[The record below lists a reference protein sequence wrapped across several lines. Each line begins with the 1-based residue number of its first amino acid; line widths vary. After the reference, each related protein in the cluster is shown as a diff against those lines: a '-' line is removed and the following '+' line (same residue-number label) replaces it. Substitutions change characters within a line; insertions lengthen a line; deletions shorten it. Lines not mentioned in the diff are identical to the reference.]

1 MGTALSTFDKWCKN
15 GETINHMQDTTK
27 KHLVLRPKKRPKYD
41 KHKRPSDEREA
52 ILYDW
57 LQQAPKPIDHKAMR
71 AKALELWPEYRDET
85 HSKCKTPGNFR
96 KYCLRFAQRYLPSAN
111 SSSEDSGNH
120 DTTSVELLQDCTSD
134 DSVDPRSTQAAADR
148 AAAEA
153 AARQATVDLA
163 AAQMATEQA
172 AIDRAAAKAAAAQA
186 AADREAAEKLAT
198 ERAEA
203 NRLTL
208 ARLEAERHAAERRA
222 AEHIAAE
229 RDAAQRVATGRATA
243 GLKASLANKLAPTST
258 QVPIIDLSNQ
268 GSPTVRRANTRKTS
282 NMYPAANPDDLASH
296 YDHILENKFPKT
308 LSSAALPR
316 RLAKVSLGVKNKRGV
331 YNDHCSRCSA
341 RSPCVNFNI
350 CENIQSKAEC
360 ASNRC
365 MAGKFCKNNAIQN
378 HRFPPTT
385 VVIDPVLSF
394 SLR

>member
-1 MGTALSTFDKWCKN
+1 
-15 GETINHMQDTTK
+15 
-27 KHLVLRPKKRPKYD
+27 
-41 KHKRPSDEREA
+41 
-52 ILYDW
+52 
-57 LQQAPKPIDHKAMR
+57 
-71 AKALELWPEYRDET
+71 
-85 HSKCKTPGNFR
+85 
-96 KYCLRFAQRYLPSAN
+96 
-111 SSSEDSGNH
+111 
-120 DTTSVELLQDCTSD
+120 
-134 DSVDPRSTQAAADR
+134 
-148 AAAEA
+148 
-153 AARQATVDLA
+153 
-163 AAQMATEQA
+163 MATEQA

>member
-85 HSKCKTPGNFR
+85 LKMQDAR
-96 KYCLRFAQRYLPSAN
+96 KFPQIL
-111 SSSEDSGNH
+111 
-120 DTTSVELLQDCTSD
+120 D